1 MHKYLH
7 KYLKYKSK
15 YINLIHGGV
24 QTPEKPKISSWASVV
39 RNSSLPPPPST
50 PLPPP
55 PSTPL
60 PSSLPPPPST
70 PPPSTPPQPPQKS
83 IIQSFTPE
91 STVATPSTPKLEFD
105 SIIVDRL
112 KKNQPKL
119 IESLQQCKLDYDI
132 SSNAK
137 KDFFINFRKDLITF
151 AHFSFHNPKEDSL
164 KLGDMYDTSPFHLRL
179 DSIHDIIFN
188 LERTSDDQIIL
199 QSKMKEEEIIDLI
212 GCKVY
217 YELIKI
223 KNCLEKVLNTPELK
237 KILFNPVAQKLDFT
251 KKI

>member
-15 YINLIHGGV
+15 YINLIYGGAG
-24 QTPEKPKISSWASVV
+24 TPKKPTWASIVGK
-39 RNSSLPPPPST
+39 PPST
-50 PLPPP
+50 PQKPIIQPPE
-55 PSTPL
+55 STVA
-60 PSSLPPPPST
+60 T
-70 PPPSTPPQPPQKS
+70 PQPPQKP
-83 IIQSFTPE
+83 IIQSLTPE

-105 SIIVDRL
+105 SKTVERL
-112 KKNQPKL
+112 KQIQTIL

-164 KLGDMYDTSPFHLRL
+164 KLGDMYDTSPFHLKL
-179 DSIHDIIFN
+179 DSIHDILFN

-212 GCKVY
+212 GCKAY

-223 KNCLEKVLNTPELK
+223 KNCLEKVLNTPKLK
-237 KILFNPVAQKLDFT
+237 KILFNPVAQKLDF
-251 KKI
+251 K

>member
-15 YINLIHGGV
+15 YINLIYGGAG
-24 QTPEKPKISSWASVV
+24 TPKKPTWASIVGK
-39 RNSSLPPPPST
+39 PPST
-50 PLPPP
+50 PQKPIIQPPE
-55 PSTPL
+55 STVA
-60 PSSLPPPPST
+60 T
-70 PPPSTPPQPPQKS
+70 PQPPQKP
-83 IIQSFTPE
+83 IIQSLTPESTVATPQPPQKPIIQSLTPE

-105 SIIVDRL
+105 SKTVERL
-112 KKNQPKL
+112 KQIQTIL

-164 KLGDMYDTSPFHLRL
+164 KLGDMYDTSPFHLKL
-179 DSIHDIIFN
+179 DSIHDILFN

-212 GCKVY
+212 GCKAY

-223 KNCLEKVLNTPELK
+223 KNCLEKVLNTPKLK
-237 KILFNPVAQKLDFT
+237 KILFNPVAQKLDF
-251 KKI
+251 K